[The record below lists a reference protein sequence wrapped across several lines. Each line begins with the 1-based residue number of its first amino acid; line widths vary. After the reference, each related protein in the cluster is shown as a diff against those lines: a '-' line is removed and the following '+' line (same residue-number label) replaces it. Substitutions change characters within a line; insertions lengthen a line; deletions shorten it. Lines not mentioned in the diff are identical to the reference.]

1 MWNHSLVLRSSLKL
15 LCPMKVKLYYVPPF
29 HQNSFTIIYVSCNYQ
44 KRSAARGYIFLDFYT
59 RYANRKLGCAFKTFA
74 FNSLHVDDFERLSMN
89 QNLFSNIICQ
99 VKKPTGVLV
108 STSTEILTL
117 FSQYSINFK
126 TINYSLIITK

>member
-1 MWNHSLVLRSSLKL
+1 MMNTKKIELYIFLYSLVLRSALKL

-99 VKKPTGVLV
+99 VKNRPVFQFQHQPKYLHFP
-108 STSTEILTL
+108 
-117 FSQYSINFK
+117 F
-126 TINYSLIITK
+126 LIFH